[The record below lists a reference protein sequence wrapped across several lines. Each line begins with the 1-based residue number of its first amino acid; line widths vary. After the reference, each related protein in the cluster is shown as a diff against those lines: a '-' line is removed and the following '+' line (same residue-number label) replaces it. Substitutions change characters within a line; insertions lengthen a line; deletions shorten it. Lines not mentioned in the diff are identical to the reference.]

1 MRAWGR
7 YEGYGVQS
15 LRRDLTAGLIVGI
28 VAIPLGMAFAI
39 ASGVNPQYGIYTTIV
54 AGILISLLGGSRFQ
68 IGGPTGAFIPILLAV
83 VLEYGY
89 DKLLLAGVMAGV
101 ILVVMGAFRLGALI
115 KFIPRPVTIG
125 FTAGIAVVIFSG
137 QIANFLGLTGLERH
151 EHFWPN
157 MQEIARHLSSVN
169 GYSVLTALI
178 SLAILLLLP
187 KRFPRLPASL
197 IALLVSGVVAT
208 LFFGGKVATIG
219 STYGAIP
226 SALPTFAI
234 PNLSPELM
242 LEMLR
247 PALLIALLGGF
258 ESLLSAVVADG
269 MSGSRHN
276 SNRELIG
283 QGIANI
289 VTPMFGGIP
298 ATGAIA
304 RTATNIRSG
313 AASPL
318 SGVIH
323 GLVVLLTLVLFAP
336 FASSIPLSAMAP
348 ILMVVAWNMSE
359 RKEFA
364 LIVKARTG
372 DSLVMAVTFLLTVF
386 TDLTTAV
393 EAGLAI
399 AVLLFVKEMCGNLA
413 VAKEERDPSMQE
425 LLVYTIEGPLFFGTA
440 SGLGKLIMSESDVRP
455 KLLLL
460 RMENVPY
467 IDSSGEY
474 VLSVILKT
482 YKRHGVPVLVSGI
495 RPQPEAYL
503 RKTGLDR
510 ILGKEH
516 FFAHKDEAIRYALG
530 KLGRDEAAAC
540 VTTAP

>member
-1 MRAWGR
+1 MKGSGR
-7 YEGYGVQS
+7 YEGYGVHS
-15 LRRDLTAGLIVGI
+15 LRRDLIAGLIVGI

-39 ASGVNPQYGIYTTIV
+39 ASGVKPQYGIYTTIV
-54 AGILISLLGGSRFQ
+54 AGILISLLGGSKFQ

-83 VLEYGY
+83 VLQYGY
-89 DKLLLAGVMAGV
+89 DKLLLAGMMAGV
-101 ILVVMGAFRLGALI
+101 LLVLMGLFRLGALI

-125 FTAGIAVVIFSG
+125 FTSGIAVIIFSG

-151 EHFWPN
+151 EYFWPN
-157 MQEIARHLSSVN
+157 LRELASHLTSMN

-187 KRFPRLPASL
+187 KRFPKLPASL
-197 IALLVSGVVAT
+197 IALLVSGVVAA

-219 STYGAIP
+219 STYGDIP
-226 SALPTFAI
+226 STLPTFAI
-234 PNLSPELM
+234 PHISLDLILELM
-242 LEMLR
+242 R

-283 QGIANI
+283 QGLANF
-289 VTPMFGGIP
+289 VTPLFGGIP

-323 GLVVLLTLVLFAP
+323 GFVVLLTLVLFAP
-336 FASSIPLSAMAP
+336 FASAIPLSAMAP

-364 LIVKARTG
+364 LVLKTRTG
-372 DSLVMAVTFLLTVF
+372 DSIILVVTFVLTVF

-399 AVLLFVKEMCGNLA
+399 AVLLFVKRMSANLV
-413 VAKEERDPSMQE
+413 VAKEEHGSPE
-425 LLVYTIEGPLFFGTA
+425 LLVFSVEGPLFFGTA
-440 SGLGKLIMSESDVRP
+440 SRLGAMIMAEVPLRP
-455 KLLLL
+455 KALLLC
-460 RMENVPY
+460 MEDVPY

-474 VLSVILKT
+474 VISVILRT
-482 YKRHGVPVLVSGI
+482 YKQNGVLVLVSGI

-503 RKTGLDR
+503 IQTGLAR
-510 ILGKEH
+510 ILGKDR
-516 FFAHKDEAIRYALG
+516 FFAHKKEAVRYALRE
-530 KLGRDEAAAC
+530 LGRGEEAERREG
-540 VTTAP
+540 VPR